1 MPMTLNVGLSR
12 KVGEA
17 NYGSRGATVNFAV
30 ELEHSLVR
38 EPDQLRDKV
47 RYLFGLAK
55 EAVEE
60 ELNSHDRQDGHGDN
74 GHHDN
79 GSQRQSNGRPATTS
93 QVRAIHAIAN
103 RNRVDLDGR
112 LRDEFGVSKPDDLSI
127 GQASELIDDLKSQ
140 TNGAVAGGRVALGH
154 ATI

>member
-60 ELNSHDRQDGHGDN
+60 ELNGHDRHDADDQPN
-74 GHHDN
+74 GSN
-79 GSQRQSNGRPATTS
+79 GSQRQTNGRPATAS

-112 LRDEFGVSKPDDLSI
+112 LRDEFGVSKADELSI
-127 GQASELIDDLKSQ
+127 TEASTFIDSLKSQ
-140 TNGAVAGGRVALGH
+140 GNGTGGRR
-154 ATI
+154 